1 MRDYELSHEHEECG
15 DCSDCIA
22 ERFEIREQ
30 VLERAKDRAGKDKEL
45 KNHEGK

>member
-22 ERFEIREQ
+22 ERVEIREQ
-30 VLERAKDRAGKDKEL
+30 VIAALRDLAEEPERKEE
-45 KNHEGK
+45 KS